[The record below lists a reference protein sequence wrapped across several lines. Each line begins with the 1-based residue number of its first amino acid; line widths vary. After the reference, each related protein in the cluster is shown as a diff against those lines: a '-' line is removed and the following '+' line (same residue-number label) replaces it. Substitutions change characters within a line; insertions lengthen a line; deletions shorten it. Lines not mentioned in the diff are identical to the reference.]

1 MLKKTLICAFA
12 LSACAAAQASV
23 QIDDIVYEDAAA
35 VKNAALELNG
45 AGLRKKVFFKVYSAG
60 LYLPA
65 RTSSSEEVLA
75 SAAPIFVRLGLLR
88 DVDAS
93 TFVDALKE
101 GLLDNSSKEELDR
114 ISSEVDALVDVMNKI
129 GDVKTGDL
137 VDFQF
142 DEESLTS
149 VSLNGRVLGERIGG
163 RELFNAVLRIWI
175 GENAIDSS
183 LKKSLLGG

>member
-12 LSACAAAQASV
+12 LAACASAQASV
-23 QIDDIVYEDAAA
+23 QIEEIVYEDSATI
-35 VKNAALELNG
+35 KNCPLELNG
-45 AGLRKKVFFKVYSAG
+45 AGLRRKVFFKVYSAG

-65 RTSSSEEVLA
+65 KTTSAEAVLA
-75 SAAPIFVRLGLLR
+75 APAPIFVRLGLLR

-93 TFVDALKE
+93 TFVDALKD
-101 GLLDNSSKEELDR
+101 GLVDNASKEELER
-114 ISSEVDALVDVMNKI
+114 ISSEVDALVEVMNKI
-129 GDVKTGDL
+129 GDVRTGDL

-149 VSLNGRVLGERIGG
+149 VSLNGRILGERIGG

-175 GENAIDSS
+175 GANAIDSS
-183 LKKSLLGG
+183 LRKSLLGG